1 MPRVHADSL
10 TLMAQPVLKD
20 KVALVTGASRGLGR
34 AMALALA
41 DAGAALALVGRDA
54 EKLEESAAAVRGRG
68 AEAKVFV
75 ADVTD
80 EARVRQLEAEVASSL
95 GKISVLINNA
105 GVNVRK
111 SITEFTLED
120 WRYVLDTNLTSV
132 FLMCRSFVPHMQ
144 GTGYGRI
151 INMTSIMSH
160 VSLPGRHAYS
170 SSKAGLLGLT
180 RSLAMELAPEGI
192 TAVGIS
198 PGPFATE
205 MNTVLMQNPEINQ
218 QFLSRIPVGRWGKV
232 EDIGQLAVFLCSDA
246 AGFITG
252 TDIVID
258 GGWLAQ

>member
-1 MPRVHADSL
+1 MRLAAANPNFMTHI
-10 TLMAQPVLKD
+10 LKD

-34 AMALALA
+34 SMAVALAGTGASLA
-41 DAGAALALVGRDA
+41 IVGRDA
-54 EKLEESAAAVRGRG
+54 EKLEETAAAVRAHG
-68 AEAKVFV
+68 AEAGVFT

-80 EARVRQLEAEVASSL
+80 ETRVAQLEQEVAAKL
-95 GKISVLINNA
+95 GRVSVLINNA

-111 SITEFTLED
+111 SITDFTMAD

-132 FLMCRSFVPHMQ
+132 FLMCRAFVPHMQ

-170 SSKAGLLGLT
+170 ASKAGLLGLT
-180 RSLAMELAPEGI
+180 RSMAMELAPEGI
-192 TAVGIS
+192 TVVGIS

-205 MNTVLMQNPEINQ
+205 MNTVLMQNPEVNQ
-218 QFLSRIPVGRWGKV
+218 QFLSRIPLGRWGNV
-232 EDIGQLAVFLCSDA
+232 DDIGKLAVFLCSDD